1 MDGLISDFGYSQ
13 DVQVGVENPLV
24 NVLAEGEEMSS
35 SEQGST
41 TEDGFQVSLLIF
53 TKINVDVYQMWIFPH
68 IQWHRIRAKHFISYY

>member
-13 DVQVGVENPLV
+13 DVQAGVENPLV

-41 TEDGFQVSLLIF
+41 TDDGFQVSLLIF
-53 TKINVDVYQMWIFPH
+53 T
-68 IQWHRIRAKHFISYY
+68 S

>member
-13 DVQVGVENPLV
+13 DVQAGVENPLV

-41 TEDGFQVSLLIF
+41 TDDGFQVSLLII
-53 TKINVDVYQMWIFPH
+53 TH
-68 IQWHRIRAKHFISYY
+68 ELASIRAKHLIEL